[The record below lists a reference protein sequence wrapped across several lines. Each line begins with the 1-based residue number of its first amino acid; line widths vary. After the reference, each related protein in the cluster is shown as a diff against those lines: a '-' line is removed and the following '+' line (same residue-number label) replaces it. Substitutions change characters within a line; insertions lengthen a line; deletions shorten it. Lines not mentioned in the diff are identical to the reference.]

1 MAGINSLRK
10 PHQKQLA
17 RAVTAATAG
26 ARGED
31 AVLGQRD
38 VERVSGVNAAVA
50 VCFRR
55 DAHEHSLEERR
66 EVAGAVVGVVGV
78 GSNWSAA
85 ARRVVAGLEQGRLLR
100 LRRRRGL
107 GVGEHN

>member
-1 MAGINSLRK
+1 M
-10 PHQKQLA
+10 
-17 RAVTAATAG
+17 
-26 ARGED
+26 E
-31 AVLGQRD
+31 
-38 VERVSGVNAAVA
+38 
-50 VCFRR
+50 
-55 DAHEHSLEERR
+55 LELWQYILL
-66 EVAGAVVGVVGV
+66 AVVGVVGV